1 VTTTP
6 ADRTLTPLDVTAGT
20 RPRTLHVE
28 VWSDIACP
36 WCFIGKRRFAT
47 ALAAF
52 PHREHVR
59 VTWRSYELS
68 PDTPTGPGRPEV
80 DALVEHKGLP
90 ADRVRQMFA
99 QVTAVAAGE
108 GLAYDFDRALA
119 FNTFDAHRL
128 VHVAA
133 ETGGAP
139 LADALVETLFS
150 AHFEHGRDLGDPETL
165 VALAADAGF
174 GAAGL
179 DDDAVRAVLAGDRAA
194 DAVRADEAQARL
206 LGVTGVPF
214 FVVDR
219 RIAVSGAQPAE
230 VFAQL
235 LEAGWREANP
245 LTVLPGATDAQGCAD
260 DACAL

>member
-1 VTTTP
+1 MTTLP
-6 ADRTLTPLDVTAGT
+6 TLDHVAGSVVG
-20 RPRTLHVE
+20 PRALHVE

-36 WCFIGKRRFAT
+36 WCFIGKRRFAS
-47 ALAAF
+47 ALATF

-68 PDTPTGPGRPEV
+68 PDTPAGPGRPEV
-80 DALVEHKGLP
+80 EALVEHKGLP
-90 ADRVRQMFA
+90 ADRVREMFA
-99 QVTAVAAGE
+99 HVTAVAAGE

-133 ETGGAP
+133 EVGGAP

-150 AHFEHGRDLGDPETL
+150 AHFEHGRDLGDPATL
-165 VALAADAGF
+165 VELAAT
-174 GAAGL
+174 AGL
-179 DDDAVRAVLAGDRAA
+179 GGAGLCDDDVREVLDGDRAA

-206 LGVTGVPF
+206 IGVTGVPF

-219 RIAVSGAQPAE
+219 RIAVSGAQPAA
-230 VFAQL
+230 VFTQL
-235 LEAGWREANP
+235 LETAWREANP
-245 LTVLPGATDAQGCAD
+245 LTVLGDADAAACTDDSCT
-260 DACAL
+260 L